1 MDAKELIN
9 LTLEFYRYK
18 INNDLC
24 TMEEIQSVADMLQ
37 RNLNIM
43 GTAEDF
49 AKFCDTSESHVRQI
63 ISRNVS
69 DKPKRRVYYRFLP
82 FIKNIP
88 SKILKK
94 RHKE

>member
-24 TMEEIQSVADMLQ
+24 TMEELQSVADMLQ
-37 RNLNIM
+37 RNLNVI

-49 AKFCDTSESHVRQI
+49 AKFCDTPESHVRQI
-63 ISRNVS
+63 ISRKVIA
-69 DKPKRRVYYRFLP
+69 KPKRRVYYRFWD
-82 FIKNIP
+82 FIANIP
-88 SKILKK
+88 SKLLKK
-94 RHKE
+94 KDIK

>member
-37 RNLNIM
+37 RNLNVI

-49 AKFCDTSESHVRQI
+49 AKFCDISENHVHQI
-63 ISRNVS
+63 MSRKVIE
-69 DKPKRRVYYRFLP
+69 KPKRRVYYRFIP
-82 FIKNIP
+82 FLKALP

-94 RHKE
+94 KEKE

>member
-37 RNLNIM
+37 RNLNVI

-49 AKFCDTSESHVRQI
+49 AKFCDIPENHVRQI
-63 ISRNVS
+63 ISRKVI
-69 DKPKRRVYYRFLP
+69 DKPKRRVYYKFFS

-88 SKILKK
+88 EKILKK
-94 RHKE
+94 KQLK

>member
-18 INNDLC
+18 INNDMC

-37 RNLNIM
+37 RNLNVI

-63 ISRNVS
+63 ISRKVIA
-69 DKPKRRVYYRFLP
+69 KPKRRVYYRFWD
-82 FIKNIP
+82 FIANIP
-88 SKILKK
+88 SKLLKK
-94 RHKE
+94 KDIK